1 MKIKPT
7 IQNNTFDFAF
17 SFAGEDRKV
26 VERIKDELVSKNYS
40 VFYDNDFNYDLVGK
54 DLYAYL
60 RTIYKNRCRY
70 VVCFISENYTNKIW
84 TNLEMTAIKERLMST
99 FFASDFLIPILLKKA
114 SMIQDI
120 PSFIGFYEHKNVHD
134 TSELLIKKIN
144 SALVEDNYLYNID
157 NCIKY
162 IIESV
167 CSFLISKKLQIDKS
181 DKTIKIINQNREYV
195 FRIESEQD
203 FNLPCLLIYFG
214 DSNNPDLFIS
224 WERIPFLSFE
234 VFYFYKLKASED
246 NISIKSLIDI
256 VSNYMINRMGK

>member
-1 MKIKPT
+1 M
-7 IQNNTFDFAF
+7 
-17 SFAGEDRKV
+17 
-26 VERIKDELVSKNYS
+26 
-40 VFYDNDFNYDLVGK
+40 
-54 DLYAYL
+54 
-60 RTIYKNRCRY
+60 
-70 VVCFISENYTNKIW
+70 
-84 TNLEMTAIKERLMST
+84 
-99 FFASDFLIPILLKKA
+99 
-114 SMIQDI
+114 
-120 PSFIGFYEHKNVHD
+120 
-134 TSELLIKKIN
+134 
-144 SALVEDNYLYNID
+144 
-157 NCIKY
+157 

-167 CSFLISKKLQIDKS
+167 CSFLISKKLHIDKS